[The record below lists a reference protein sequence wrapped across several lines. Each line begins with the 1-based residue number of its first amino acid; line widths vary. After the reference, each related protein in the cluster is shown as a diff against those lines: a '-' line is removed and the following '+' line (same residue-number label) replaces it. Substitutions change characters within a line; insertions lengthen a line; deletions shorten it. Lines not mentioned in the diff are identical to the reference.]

1 MKVYIRKMMR
11 HDMTHEVSITQY
23 VYYEFFG
30 GKSSVS
36 FQIRGDGYMYNVTF
50 NDATDLRFG
59 ADFKSMC
66 RMLDVKEGD
75 FLIMKRIGDD
85 MYSIDVDRK
94 DFARTK
100 PYMPYFTGIRRHLI
114 ASINGNSVNK
124 DYVR

>member
-1 MKVYIRKMMR
+1 MRAYIRKMMK

-30 GKSSVS
+30 GTSSVS

-75 FLIMKRIGDD
+75 FLIMKRIRDD
-85 MYSIDVDRK
+85 LYSIDVDRK

>member
-1 MKVYIRKMMR
+1 
-11 HDMTHEVSITQY
+11 
-23 VYYEFFG
+23 
-30 GKSSVS
+30 
-36 FQIRGDGYMYNVTF
+36 MYNVTF

-85 MYSIDVDRK
+85 LYSVDIDRK